1 MFKNRSLAIFSVMLM
16 SVLLFVSAV
25 TMSLA
30 QNITEGINESEAKVN
45 FSKVTLEGS
54 NSTIVT
60 GVPGPVHNLD
70 TRENFQTIQAAIDAS
85 NTTHGHTIT
94 VDART
99 YYENVN
105 VYKRLTIRSTSKNPV
120 DTIVNVANPDFHV
133 FEVTSDYVN
142 ISGLKLEGGFSGI
155 YLNSSNNCNISSNN
169 FSNNM
174 RGIYLEDSN
183 GNIISHNNASENGYG
198 IYLRVSRNNLIYNN
212 YFENTNNAQ
221 DDRTNTWNITKV
233 EGKNI
238 IGGLYLGGNYWSD
251 YSGSDT
257 DGDGLGNTFLP
268 YNSSGNISTGGDMHP
283 FFEPGYGVNL
293 SVDADAQTVPPGK
306 NATYNLTIRNTGNV
320 VDSFEILIDN
330 PNSATVANLNETSI
344 KDLAPE
350 ATQNVLL
357 NVTDEAQGTYIVNVM
372 ATSEG
377 GGGGEGDTVDTISIT
392 TTVESEPTY
401 GVSLSQPTEQTTMP
415 NVNATY
421 NITVTNTGNQPGNF
435 TLDLNNMSDD
445 LAVAYLSTDLIENLN
460 GGANTTVFLNVTD
473 ETPRTY
479 NVSVTAVL
487 LGNESVNDTIT
498 LVTTVSPINI
508 TAFNVKDGTL
518 ANTINANVTIKNDG
532 DSVINVTL
540 VVSGGEKINGYPLA
554 GTGVIANLDPDLSV
568 SLPMLVY
575 VPIGADTGRYD
586 LYADAWIEG
595 DYPDMSKMVYF
606 GPKVTNVT
614 SS

>member
-1 MFKNRSLAIFSVMLM
+1 MLM

-30 QNITEGINESEAKVN
+30 QNTTEGISEAEVN
-45 FSKVTLEGS
+45 FSKVTVKDP
-54 NSTIVT
+54 NSTIFL

-70 TRENFQTIQAAIDAS
+70 TRENFETIQAAIDAS
-85 NTTHGHTIT
+85 NTTHGHAIT

-155 YLNSSNNCNISSNN
+155 YLNSSNNCKISNN
-169 FSNNM
+169 NLSNNM

-183 GNIISHNNASENGYG
+183 SNIISHNNVSKNGDG
-198 IYLRVSRNNLIYNN
+198 IYLLVSRNNLIFNN
-212 YFENTNNAQ
+212 YFENTNNAW

-238 IGGLYLGGNYWSD
+238 IGGSYLGGNYWSD
-251 YSGSDT
+251 YRGSDT
-257 DGDGLGNTFLP
+257 EGDGLGNTFLP

-283 FFEPGYGVNL
+283 FFEPGHNVNL
-293 SVDADAQTVPPGK
+293 FVDVNAQTVSPDK
-306 NATYNLTIRNTGNV
+306 NATYNLTIQNTGNV
-320 VDSFEILIDN
+320 VDSFELLIDN
-330 PNSATVANLNETSI
+330 LNGATVANLNGTSI
-344 KDLAPE
+344 KYLAPG

-357 NVTDEAQGTYIVNVM
+357 NVTDEAQGTYIINVT

-377 GGGGEGDTVDTISIT
+377 GGVDVRDTASTM
-392 TTVESEPTY
+392 TTVKVEPTY
-401 GVSLSQPTEQTTMP
+401 GVSLSQQTEQTTMP

-421 NITVTNTGNQPGNF
+421 KITVTNTGNQIGNF
-435 TLDLNNMSDD
+435 TLELNNITDD
-445 LAVAYLSTDLIENLN
+445 PAVAYLSTNLIENLN
-460 GGANTTVFLNVTD
+460 GGANMTVFLNVTD
-473 ETPRTY
+473 ETPRIY

-508 TAFNVKDGTL
+508 TAFNVEDGAL
-518 ANTINANVTIKNDG
+518 ANSINANVTIKNDG
-532 DSVINVTL
+532 DAVINVTL
-540 VVSGGEKINGYPLA
+540 VVSGGEKVSGYPLA
-554 GTGVIANLDPDLSV
+554 GTGVIANLGPGMSV
-568 SLPMLVY
+568 TLPMLVY
-575 VPIGADTGRYD
+575 VPIGTDTGIYD
-586 LYADAWIEG
+586 LYADAWIEE

-606 GPKVTNVT
+606 GPKVANVT